1 MPSSS
6 ATVLL
11 LATDLMLSSTV
22 GGHAADAGLIYRNVG
37 TAADAWDYLQQAN
50 DQVLLLVDLG
60 TPGLDV
66 TALAAA
72 VPPAI
77 LQQGVAYGPH
87 VHEAKLQ
94 NAVAAGFGRVMSR
107 GQFSAQVGRLIAALA
122 QDTDL

>member
-1 MPSSS
+1 MSSPS

-22 GGHAADAGLIYRNVG
+22 QGHAAAAGLIYRNIG
-37 TAADAWDYLQQAN
+37 TAADAWDCLQQAN
-50 DQVLLLVDLG
+50 GPVLLLVDLG

-72 VPPAI
+72 VPATI
-77 LQQGVAYGPH
+77 LEQGVAYGPH

-107 GQFSAQVGRLIAALA
+107 GQFAAQVGRLIAALA
-122 QDTDL
+122 PDTKM